1 MPMSYYPH
9 LGSYVWGFFWTINP
23 MNNEYFGRL
32 FYIFIFLVPFFSAGQ
47 RIKNTKIEIF
57 ILTILFLILFTFDK
71 FLIGGYQEYFLFFLF
86 YSFALTIYLNN
97 KSPKKGLFLFA
108 ILTPLLMIW
117 IKQEGIFYSAIL
129 TLIFISYFKTSKIS
143 KTVFLILI
151 IISILFMQ
159 EIRTIYHGSFS
170 LNEDLF
176 HRNLLKYLNIK
187 ILLETLYLI
196 SYEIFKGMIKYP
208 IWVLILV
215 LIIHDYFKEVKFFN
229 INVFFII
236 LYLGLIYCIYL
247 QTNMDINMLMPLTL
261 DRVLIHG
268 SGFYLI
274 FIFLKVK
281 DLIPKS

>member
-1 MPMSYYPH
+1 
-9 LGSYVWGFFWTINP
+9 
-23 MNNEYFGRL
+23 
-32 FYIFIFLVPFFSAGQ
+32 
-47 RIKNTKIEIF
+47 
-57 ILTILFLILFTFDK
+57 
-71 FLIGGYQEYFLFFLF
+71 
-86 YSFALTIYLNN
+86 
-97 KSPKKGLFLFA
+97 
-108 ILTPLLMIW
+108 
-117 IKQEGIFYSAIL
+117 
-129 TLIFISYFKTSKIS
+129 
-143 KTVFLILI
+143 
-151 IISILFMQ
+151 MQ
-159 EIRTIYHGSFS
+159 EIRTLYHGSFS

>member
-1 MPMSYYPH
+1 
-9 LGSYVWGFFWTINP
+9 
-23 MNNEYFGRL
+23 
-32 FYIFIFLVPFFSAGQ
+32 
-47 RIKNTKIEIF
+47 
-57 ILTILFLILFTFDK
+57 
-71 FLIGGYQEYFLFFLF
+71 
-86 YSFALTIYLNN
+86 
-97 KSPKKGLFLFA
+97 
-108 ILTPLLMIW
+108 
-117 IKQEGIFYSAIL
+117 
-129 TLIFISYFKTSKIS
+129 
-143 KTVFLILI
+143 
-151 IISILFMQ
+151 
-159 EIRTIYHGSFS
+159 
-170 LNEDLF
+170 
-176 HRNLLKYLNIK
+176 
-187 ILLETLYLI
+187 
-196 SYEIFKGMIKYP
+196 MIKYP